1 MLYATYEKVLGLVQL
16 PLDGNPN
23 KCMGLIAHPGPIA
36 AISVSYD
43 GKSPRREFF
52 AKKTVSTP
60 KFLLY

>member
-43 GKSPRREFF
+43 GKSAQEMQ
-52 AKKTVSTP
+52 
-60 KFLLY
+60 